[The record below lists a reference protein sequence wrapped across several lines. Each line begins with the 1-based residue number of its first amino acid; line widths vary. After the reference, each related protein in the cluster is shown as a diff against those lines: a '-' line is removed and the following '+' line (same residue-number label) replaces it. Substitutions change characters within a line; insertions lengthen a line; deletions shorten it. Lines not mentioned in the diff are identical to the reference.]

1 MAVSN
6 MQSGGL
12 LLLAVFL
19 YVMLSGCG
27 GSSAPTA
34 PTGGG
39 LSETARAHLNQ
50 LVAYMQGGSVRRL
63 TIDWTDFRA
72 RVFAEAGGAQTIPQL
87 VPAIRLALTLLS
99 DNHSSYRAVSGEVVS
114 VRNRSCGAPAAG
126 MPRLPATI
134 GYVKVPTFSGSAAEA
149 TQLANTIQRSIRE
162 ADRDGLVGWI
172 VDVRGNGGGNMWP
185 MIAGVGPVL
194 GDGVAGHF
202 IAPGNLPVP
211 WGYRPGAS
219 WSDEGSGQQVSSPY
233 RLRRERPRVAVL
245 TDGAIASS
253 GEAVVI
259 AFKRRPDT
267 RSFGTPTCGLST
279 ANEALPMDDGATL
292 LLTVAVMADRERTPY
307 GDSVVPD
314 EHFVDTGEAVQRAI
328 EWLRGD

>member
-1 MAVSN
+1 MVVSGV
-6 MQSGGL
+6 QRGGR

-19 YVMLSGCG
+19 YVLSSGCG
-27 GSSAPTA
+27 GSSGPTA
-34 PTGGG
+34 PTAG

-50 LVAYMQGGSVRRL
+50 LVNYMQGGSVRRL
-63 TIDWTDFRA
+63 EIDWSDFRA

-87 VPAIRLALTLLS
+87 VPAIRLALTLLA

-114 VRNRSCGAPAAG
+114 VRNRTCGAPAAG
-126 MPRLPATI
+126 MPRLPSAI
-134 GYVKVPTFSGSAAEA
+134 GYVRVPSFSGSAAEA
-149 TQLANTIQRSIRE
+149 TQLANMIQRSIRE

-202 IAPGNLPVP
+202 IEPGAFPVA
-211 WGYRPGAS
+211 WGYRPGAA
-219 WSDEGSGQQVSSPY
+219 WSEEGSGQQVSEPY

-279 ANEALPMDDGATL
+279 ANQAFPMDDGAL
-292 LLTVAVMADRERTPY
+292 LLLSVAVMADRERTPY

-328 EWLRGD
+328 AWLRGD

>member
-1 MAVSN
+1 
-6 MQSGGL
+6 MQRGGL
-12 LLLAVFL
+12 LLLAVLL
-19 YVMLSGCG
+19 YVISSGCG
-27 GSSAPTA
+27 GSDAPTA
-34 PTGGG
+34 PTAG
-39 LSETARAHLNQ
+39 LSQTARAHLNQ

-87 VPAIRLALTLLS
+87 VPAIRLALTLLA
-99 DNHSSYRAVSGEVVS
+99 DNHSSYRAVSGEVIS
-114 VRNRSCGAPAAG
+114 VRNRTCGAPAVG

-134 GYVKVPTFSGSAAEA
+134 GYVKVGTFSGAGTEA
-149 TQLANTIQRSIRE
+149 TQFASAIQQSIRA

-194 GDGVAGHF
+194 GNGLAGHF
-202 IAPGNLPVP
+202 IVPGTLPVR

-219 WSDEGSGQQVSSPY
+219 WVEDTPQQQVPSPY
-233 RLRRERPRVAVL
+233 VLRRERPRVAVL

-259 AFKRRPDT
+259 AFKGRPDT
-267 RSFGTPTCGLST
+267 RFFGTPTCGLST
-279 ANEALPMDDGATL
+279 ANQAFPMDDGATL
-292 LLTVAVMADRERTPY
+292 LLSVAVMADRERTPY

-314 EHFVDTGEAVQRAI
+314 EHFVDTGEAVQHAI
-328 EWLRGD
+328 AWLRGD

>member
-1 MAVSN
+1 
-6 MQSGGL
+6 MQRGGL
-12 LLLAVFL
+12 FLLAVS
-19 YVMLSGCG
+19 VSVTLSGCG

-34 PTGGG
+34 PSGA
-39 LSETARAHLNQ
+39 LSDTARAHLNQ

-63 TIDWTDFRA
+63 TIDWTDFRQ

-87 VPAIRLALTLLS
+87 VPAIRLALTLLA
-99 DNHSSYRAVSGEVVS
+99 DNHSSYRPVSGQVIS
-114 VRNRSCGAPAAG
+114 VRNWACGAPAAD
-126 MPRLPATI
+126 MPRLPPTI
-134 GYVKVPTFSGSAAEA
+134 GYVKVPGFSGTA
-149 TQLANTIQRSIRE
+149 TQATQFANTIQRSIRE

-202 IAPGNLPVP
+202 IAPGDMAVR

-219 WSDEGSGQQVSSPY
+219 WSDEGSSQQVSSPY

-245 TDGAIASS
+245 TDGAVASS
-253 GEAVVI
+253 GEAVAI
-259 AFKRRPDT
+259 AFKRRPGT

-279 ANEALPMDDGATL
+279 ANQAFPMDDGATL

-307 GDSVVPD
+307 GYSVVPD
-314 EHFVDTGEAVQRAI
+314 EHFVDPGEAVQRALA
-328 EWLRGD
+328 WLRVD

>member
-1 MAVSN
+1 
-6 MQSGGL
+6 MQRGGL
-12 LLLAVFL
+12 LLLALSL
-19 YVMLSGCG
+19 YLTLSGCG
-27 GSSAPTA
+27 GSGAPTA
-34 PTGGG
+34 PTGG

-87 VPAIRLALTLLS
+87 VPAIRLALTLLA
-99 DNHSSYRAVSGEVVS
+99 DNHSSYRAVSGEVIS
-114 VRNRSCGAPAAG
+114 ARNRTCGAPAAG

-134 GYVKVPTFSGSAAEA
+134 GYVRVPSFSGTATEA
-149 TQLANTIQRSIRE
+149 TQFANTLQRAIRE
-162 ADRDGLVGWI
+162 TDRDGLVGWI

-194 GDGVAGHF
+194 GDGLAGHF

-219 WSDEGSGQQVSSPY
+219 WLENTSLQQVSSPY

-245 TDGAIASS
+245 TDGAVASS
-253 GEAVVI
+253 GEAVAI

-279 ANEALPMDDGATL
+279 ANQAFPMDDGATL
-292 LLTVAVMADRERTPY
+292 SLSVSVMADRERTLY
-307 GDSVVPD
+307 GESVVPD
-314 EHFVDTGEAVQRAI
+314 EHAVDPGEAVQRAI
-328 EWLRGD
+328 AWLRGD